1 VGCEGADW
9 IGAPCSDALAGCGL
23 SQQSS
28 RPNRHERRLYEW
40 FRGGDILVRRVVD
53 QDAACLPGHDV
64 HLGDGDLVL
73 RPMREDDLAMA
84 LEWDNDPEVRHFME
98 AETTPL
104 FTLEDLGDMYRGVA
118 RAAHVFV
125 IELAGRDIGTCWL
138 QDMNVER
145 ICRRFPGRA
154 LKRIDLSIGV
164 KDLWGRGVGTRVIR
178 LLTRFGLDRLG
189 ADAIFAVG
197 IHDFNARSL
206 GAFRNVGFRPF
217 EAVPTGS
224 PGKGGTLDHVLVI
237 ERRGFRA
244 G

>member
-1 VGCEGADW
+1 M
-9 IGAPCSDALAGCGL
+9 
-23 SQQSS
+23 
-28 RPNRHERRLYEW
+28 
-40 FRGGDILVRRVVD
+40 RGVVD
-53 QDAACLPGHDV
+53 QYPGRLPGHDV
-64 HLGDGDLVL
+64 HLGEGDLVL
-73 RPMREDDLAMA
+73 RPMREDDLVIA

-104 FTLEDLGDMYRGVA
+104 FTLEDLGDIYRGVA

-125 IELAGRDIGTCWL
+125 IGLAGRDIGTCWL

-145 ICRRFPGRA
+145 IRRRFPGRA

-164 KDLWGRGVGTRVIR
+164 KELWGRGIGTRVIR

-206 GAFRNVGFRPF
+206 GAFQNVGFRLV
-217 EAVPTGS
+217 EAVPTRS
-224 PGKGGTLDHVLVI
+224 PDKGGTLDHVLVI

>member
-1 VGCEGADW
+1 V
-9 IGAPCSDALAGCGL
+9 L
-23 SQQSS
+23 
-28 RPNRHERRLYEW
+28 
-40 FRGGDILVRRVVD
+40 D
-53 QDAACLPGHDV
+53 QYSGHLPGHDV
-64 HLGDGDLVL
+64 HLGEGDLVL
-73 RPMREDDLAMA
+73 RPMREDDLATA
-84 LEWDNDPEVRHFME
+84 LEWDNDPEVRHFMYDD
-98 AETTPL
+98 TTTV
-104 FTLEDLGDMYRGVA
+104 FRLEDVAEVYCGVA

-145 ICRRFPGRA
+145 IRRRFPGRA

-178 LLTRFGLDRLG
+178 LLTRFGLHRLG

-206 GAFRNVGFRPF
+206 GAFRKAGFRPF
-217 EAVPTGS
+217 EAVPTHS

-237 ERRGFRA
+237 ERRGFR
-244 G
+244 GG

>member
-1 VGCEGADW
+1 
-9 IGAPCSDALAGCGL
+9 
-23 SQQSS
+23 
-28 RPNRHERRLYEW
+28 
-40 FRGGDILVRRVVD
+40 
-53 QDAACLPGHDV
+53 
-64 HLGDGDLVL
+64 
-73 RPMREDDLAMA
+73 MREDDLATA
-84 LEWDNDPEVRHFME
+84 LEWDNDPEVRLFMYDD
-98 AETTPL
+98 TTTV
-104 FTLEDLGDMYRGVA
+104 FTLEDVAEVYCGVA
-118 RAAHVFV
+118 RTAHVFV

-145 ICRRFPGRA
+145 IRRRLPGRA

-164 KDLWGRGVGTRVIR
+164 KDLWGRGVGTRVVR

-217 EAVPTGS
+217 EAMPTQS
-224 PGKGGTLDHVLVI
+224 PGKGGTVDHVLVI